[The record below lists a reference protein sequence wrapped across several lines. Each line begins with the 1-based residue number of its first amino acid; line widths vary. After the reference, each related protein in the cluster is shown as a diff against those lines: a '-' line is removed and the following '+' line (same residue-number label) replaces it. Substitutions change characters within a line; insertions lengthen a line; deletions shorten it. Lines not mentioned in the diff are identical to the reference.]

1 MEWYWTGS
9 ILMGVLLAMM
19 AAGVPVAFA
28 FLAADLVG
36 VFIFMGGAAGLAQ
49 VVANSTTSITLF
61 TLVPVPLFI
70 LMGELFYHT
79 ELASKV
85 FNVLDRVL
93 GRIAGR
99 LSYVTVFGGT
109 LFATLSGSSLAN
121 TAMLG
126 STMIPDMQA
135 RGYKRHMAIGPILG
149 TGGLAM
155 IIPPSTLAVLLGSI
169 GHIDV
174 GGLLIGGV
182 VPGIILAGFYLI
194 TIFIRVRLDRDAA
207 PSYAVEN
214 ASKREALMLVARD
227 ILPMGIVIIAVI
239 GAILAGV
246 ATPTEASAL
255 GVCAVFFLIL
265 VYRKFS
271 WDSMRKAI
279 NGTANI
285 SAMTLLIII
294 GSSTFSQLLAFSGVT
309 SGLLDWALG
318 VNIGAMTTFAI
329 MFLVILVLGAFMD
342 QVSIMLITLPVFMPI
357 VHSLGFD
364 PVWFGITMLI
374 GLEIGLI
381 SPPFG
386 MSLFVMKGVAPPDT
400 TYGEIVKAGLPFIL
414 CALLVVGLLTLFPAL
429 VTWLPSMANP

>member
-1 MEWYWTGS
+1 MEWYWAGS
-9 ILMGVLLAMM
+9 ILLGVLLVLM

-28 FLAADLVG
+28 FLAADMVG
-36 VFIFMGGAAGLAQ
+36 VFLFMGGVAGLSQ
-49 VVANSTTSITLF
+49 IVSNSTTAITLF

-79 ELASKV
+79 DLASRV
-85 FNVLDRVL
+85 FNVLDRIL

-135 RGYKRHMAIGPILG
+135 RGYKKHMAIGPILG

-182 VPGIILAGFYLI
+182 IPGIIMAVFYLV
-194 TIFIRVRLDRDAA
+194 TIFIRVHVDHEAA
-207 PSYAVEN
+207 PSYAVDH
-214 ASKREALMLVARD
+214 ASLGEALMLVARD
-227 ILPMGIVIIAVI
+227 VLPMGIVIIAVI

-255 GVCAVFFLIL
+255 GVCAVVVLI
-265 VYRKFS
+265 F
-271 WDSMRKAI
+271 
-279 NGTANI
+279 
-285 SAMTLLIII
+285 
-294 GSSTFSQLLAFSGVT
+294 
-309 SGLLDWALG
+309 
-318 VNIGAMTTFAI
+318 
-329 MFLVILVLGAFMD
+329 
-342 QVSIMLITLPVFMPI
+342 
-357 VHSLGFD
+357 
-364 PVWFGITMLI
+364 
-374 GLEIGLI
+374 
-381 SPPFG
+381 
-386 MSLFVMKGVAPPDT
+386 
-400 TYGEIVKAGLPFIL
+400 
-414 CALLVVGLLTLFPAL
+414 
-429 VTWLPSMANP
+429 

>member
-9 ILMGVLLAMM
+9 ILMGVLLALM

-28 FLAADLVG
+28 FLAADIVG
-36 VFIFMGGAAGLAQ
+36 ALLFMGGMAGLSQ
-49 VVANSTTSITLF
+49 VVANSTAAITLF

-79 ELASKV
+79 DLASRV

-93 GRIAGR
+93 GRIPGR

-135 RGYKRHMAIGPILG
+135 RGYKRYMAIGPILG

-182 VPGIILAGFYLI
+182 VPGLILASFYLV
-194 TIFIRVRLDRDAA
+194 TIFIRVRIDSEAA
-207 PSYAVEN
+207 PSYAVEH
-214 ASKREALMLVARD
+214 ASVTEALVLVARD

-255 GVCAVFFLIL
+255 GVCAVLFLIF
-265 VYRKFS
+265 VYRKFNWGS
-271 WDSMRKAI
+271 LKRAMD
-279 NGTANI
+279 GTAKI
-285 SAMTLLIII
+285 SGMTLLIIV
-294 GSSTFSQLLAFSGVT
+294 GSATFSQLLAFSGVT
-309 SGLLDWALG
+309 SGLLEWALDT
-318 VNIGAMTTFAI
+318 NAGALTTFAL
-329 MFLVILVLGAFMD
+329 MFAVILVLGAFMD
-342 QVSIMLITLPVFMPI
+342 QVSIMLITLPVYMPI
-357 VHSLGFD
+357 VHSLGLD

-400 TYGEIVKAGLPFIL
+400 TYGEIVKAGLPFIV
-414 CALLVVGLLTLFPAL
+414 CALLVVGLLTIFPTL
-429 VTWLPSMANP
+429 VTWLPSMAGP

>member
-9 ILMGVLLAMM
+9 ILMGVLLALM

-28 FLAADLVG
+28 FLAADMVG
-36 VFIFMGGAAGLAQ
+36 VFLFMGGVAGLAQ
-49 VVANSTTSITLF
+49 IVANSTTSITLF

-79 ELASKV
+79 DLASRV

-93 GRIAGR
+93 GRIRGR

-126 STMIPDMQA
+126 STMIPDMEA
-135 RGYKRHMAIGPILG
+135 RGYKRYMAIGPILG

-182 VPGIILAGFYLI
+182 IPGLILATFYLV
-194 TIFIRVRLDRDAA
+194 TIFIRVRMDREAA
-207 PSYAVEN
+207 PSYAVEH
-214 ASKREALMLVARD
+214 ASLRESLLLIVRD
-227 ILPMGIVIIAVI
+227 ILPMGIVVIAVI

-255 GVCAVFFLIL
+255 GVCAVLFLIL

-271 WDSMRKAI
+271 WVPIKKAI
-279 NGTANI
+279 DGTANI
-285 SAMTLLIII
+285 SAMTLLIIV
-294 GSSTFSQLLAFSGVT
+294 GSATFSQLLAFSGVT
-309 SGLLDWALG
+309 NGLLEWAINANAGPL
-318 VNIGAMTTFAI
+318 ATFAV
-329 MFLVILVLGAFMD
+329 MFAVILVLGAFMD

-357 VHSLGFD
+357 VHGLGLD
-364 PVWFGITMLI
+364 PIWFGITMLI
-374 GLEIGLI
+374 GLEVGLI

-400 TYGEIVKAGLPFIL
+400 TYGEIVKAGLPYVA
-414 CALLVVGLLTLFPAL
+414 CALLVVALLTVFPAL
-429 VTWLPSMANP
+429 VTWLPGLAGP

>member
-1 MEWYWTGS
+1 
-9 ILMGVLLAMM
+9 MGVLLLLM

-28 FLAADLVG
+28 FLAADIVG
-36 VFIFMGGAAGLAQ
+36 VFMVMGGVAGLSQ
-49 VVANSTTSITLF
+49 IVSNSTTAITLF

-79 ELASKV
+79 ELAAKV

-182 VPGIILAGFYLI
+182 IPGVILASFYLV
-194 TIFIRVRLDRDAA
+194 TIFIRVRIDRDAA
-207 PSYAVEN
+207 PSYAVDN
-214 ASKREALMLVARD
+214 ASLRETLVLVTRD
-227 ILPMGIVIIAVI
+227 ILPMGIVIMAVI
-239 GAILAGV
+239 GAILAGI

-255 GVCAVFFLIL
+255 GVCVVLFLIL
-265 VYRKFS
+265 VYGKFNWAS
-271 WDSMRKAI
+271 LKQAI
-279 NGTANI
+279 DGTANI
-285 SAMTLLIII
+285 SAMTLLIIV

-309 SGLLDWALG
+309 SGLLEWALDT
-318 VNIGAMTTFAI
+318 NIGAMMTFAL

-342 QVSIMLITLPVFMPI
+342 QVSIMLITLPVYMPI
-357 VHSLGFD
+357 VHSLGLD

-400 TYGEIVKAGLPFIL
+400 TYGEIVKAGLPFVV
-414 CALLVVGLLTLFPAL
+414 CALLVVGLLSLFPTL
-429 VTWLPSMANP
+429 VTWLPSMAKP

>member
-1 MEWYWTGS
+1 MEWYWAGS
-9 ILMGVLLAMM
+9 ILLGVLLILM
-19 AAGVPVAFA
+19 AVGVPVAFA
-28 FLAADLVG
+28 FLAADMVG
-36 VFIFMGGAAGLAQ
+36 VFLFMGGLVGLSQ
-49 VVANSTTSITLF
+49 IVANSTTAITLF

-79 ELASKV
+79 DLASRV

-135 RGYKRHMAIGPILG
+135 RGYKKHMAIGPILG

-182 VPGIILAGFYLI
+182 IPGVIMAVFYLV
-194 TIFIRVRLDRDAA
+194 TIFIRVHIDHEAA
-207 PSYAVEN
+207 PSYVVDH
-214 ASKREALMLVARD
+214 ASLGEALMLVARD
-227 ILPMGIVIIAVI
+227 VLPMGIVIIAVI

-255 GVCAVFFLIL
+255 GVCAVVFLIFA
-265 VYRKFS
+265 YKKFS
-271 WDSMRKAI
+271 WKSMKKAME
-279 NGTANI
+279 GTANI
-285 SAMTLLIII
+285 SAMTLLIIV
-294 GSSTFSQLLAFSGVT
+294 GSATFSQILAFSGVT
-309 SGLLDWALG
+309 NGLLMWALATDAG
-318 VNIGAMTTFAI
+318 PLTTFAL
-329 MFLVILVLGAFMD
+329 MFAVILVLGAFMD

-357 VHSLGFD
+357 VHSLGLD
-364 PVWFGITMLI
+364 PIWFGITMLI

-386 MSLFVMKGVAPPDT
+386 MSLFVMKGVAPPGT
-400 TYGEIVKAGLPFIL
+400 TYGEIVRAGLPFIG
-414 CALLVVGLLTLFPAL
+414 CALLVVGLLVLFPAL
-429 VTWLPSMANP
+429 VTWLPALAGP